1 MLAYIGGRCCDVVHI
16 EKVFRRVVPVDGHV
30 QPGALIEEDSEQ
42 EWLCSIPGD
51 QGRHHS
57 QPANIV

>member
-1 MLAYIGGRCCDVVHI
+1 MSVYGACRCCDVVHI
-16 EKVFRRVVPVDGHV
+16 EKVLSRVIPIDGHV
-30 QPGALIEEDSEQ
+30 QPGALVEEDSEQ

-51 QGRHHS
+51 QGRINS